1 MHELNLQSPLLLNGK
16 FFRLAIEFSMPSC
29 GIAPEIID
37 PTSLAVF
44 NLNPAHFDKSTV
56 WQLSPDLIA
65 KLIRLFELKH
75 VIILTLASLRA
86 PGSAASGTALPGNQ
100 KGLAG
105 PRKAGPGRNRGEKGE
120 NGKTNRNKCGTL
132 KGPARFVEVDAGL
145 GRVKTRATLRLMAVA
160 DQPDIVLLARFPREV
175 PVERFRTACS
185 IGAGISVKT
194 AP

>member
-1 MHELNLQSPLLLNGK
+1 MRKYHNALVNHVVSDDPLSLCFIAPLIVDFDYEKVTNLIAPSKFQHAILNAKRMHELNLQSPLLLNGK

-29 GIAPEIID
+29 GIVPEIID

-86 PGSAASGTALPGNQ
+86 PGSAASGTALPGTKKVWQ
-100 KGLAG
+100 GLE
-105 PRKAGPGRNRGEKGE
+105 RLNRDAIEEKRE
-120 NGKTNRNKCGTL
+120 RMGKQTETS
-132 KGPARFVEVDAGL
+132 VE
-145 GRVKTRATLRLMAVA
+145 
-160 DQPDIVLLARFPREV
+160 P
-175 PVERFRTACS
+175 
-185 IGAGISVKT
+185 
-194 AP
+194 